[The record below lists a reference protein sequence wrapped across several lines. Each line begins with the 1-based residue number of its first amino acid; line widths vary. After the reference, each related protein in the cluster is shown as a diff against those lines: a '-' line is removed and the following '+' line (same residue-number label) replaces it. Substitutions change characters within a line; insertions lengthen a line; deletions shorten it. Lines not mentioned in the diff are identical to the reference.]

1 MTAGTAPRL
10 ERLRHWY
17 LRKAPRRLV
26 QATAA
31 GLARSRPLATE
42 PGWHFDAAADDPHQL
57 TQFRRDLW
65 QYFRDHD
72 IDKPVLYR
80 WYEGLRVRLF
90 LGNDLSLCLYA
101 GGSFEP
107 NEFAFLRAVLK
118 PGMVFLDGGANDG
131 LYSLYAARRVA
142 PGGRVLA
149 IEPSTRE
156 FERLEANLTLN
167 RLSSVEALKLALG
180 SETGEATLAIAE
192 PGHEGQNTI
201 GARVSNPKV
210 TTSAHE
216 TVPIETID
224 GLVEQLELDRLDFV
238 KLDVEGSEVDAL
250 DSARA
255 ALARFR
261 PIVLL
266 EAEDERLASQQR
278 TKQDL
283 LRIVEEIGYELWVFD
298 PQTSQLRPPRL
309 PDEPEGNAVAA
320 PADWTPPPV

>member
-1 MTAGTAPRL
+1 VTDEAASRV
-10 ERLRHWY
+10 ERLRQWY

-26 QATAA
+26 HATATA
-31 GLARSRPLATE
+31 LGRSGPLAVE
-42 PGWHFDAAADDPHQL
+42 PGWHFDAAADDPRQL
-57 TQFRRDLW
+57 VQFRRELW

-72 IDKPVLYR
+72 IDEPVIYR

-101 GGSFEP
+101 GGAFEP
-107 NEFAFLRAVLK
+107 NEFAFLRAVLE

-142 PGGRVLA
+142 PDGRVFA
-149 IEPSTRE
+149 VEPSARE
-156 FERLEANLTLN
+156 FQRLQANLALN
-167 RLSSVEALKLALG
+167 RLTNVETLQIALG
-180 SETGEATLAIAE
+180 SEPGESTLAIAE
-192 PGHEGQNTI
+192 SGHEGQNTI
-201 GARVSNPKV
+201 GATVSNPKV

-216 TVPIETID
+216 TVRVKTID
-224 GLVEQLELDRLDFV
+224 GLVGELGLDRLDFV
-238 KLDVEGSEVDAL
+238 KLDIEGSEVDAL
-250 DSARA
+250 DGARQ

-283 LRIVEEIGYELWVFD
+283 LRIVDEIGYELWVFD
-298 PQTSQLRPPRL
+298 HETAQLRSARL
-309 PDEPEGNAVAA
+309 LDEPEGNAIAA
-320 PADWTPPPV
+320 PKGWATPQI